1 MADINQIDSR
11 RRRQLRSLLL
21 AVGVSAALVVFAPI
35 VFHTVFGFPWFSLQ
49 SWLGAGAVTFAL
61 AIPAFWAA
69 FTRRSDFTGRMA
81 LVAGSVILLVAAF
94 IAWRFH

>member
-1 MADINQIDSR
+1 MADTDDIDSP
-11 RRRQLRSLLL
+11 RRQRMRSLWL
-21 AVGVSAALVVFAPI
+21 AVGVSAALVVLAPI

-49 SWLGAGAVTFAL
+49 SWLGAGAVTFPL
-61 AIPAFWAA
+61 AVPAFWAA

-81 LVAGSVILLVAAF
+81 LVAVSVILLVAAF